1 MRVKSGIRRWLMA
14 PVVGLLVASTISGTS
29 VDAKSKDTLRIVYA
43 IEPVN
48 MNPVKQANS
57 FGNFWEA
64 ISEPLIKQD
73 YAFQLTRDG
82 IITTWTQKTP
92 GVWRFTIRPGLKF
105 TNGEPLDAAA
115 VGFTM
120 TTYRDTVGAP
130 MRAYLTK
137 LQSVNAVSKTVLEA
151 TFSGGDLSIPAVLS
165 SVRALP
171 PAYYAQVG
179 HDGFGANPIG
189 SGPYK
194 FKSWTKGV
202 ELALE
207 RNDDYWGEPA
217 KIKNL
222 VFTFASDGDT
232 RANLLASGAVDFAH
246 PISVQRYASLRNK
259 KTTVVKAAD
268 RVQLSLFMMANKTQ
282 LSDIR
287 LREAVVRSIDV
298 EPITK
303 NVLLNKGGVPN
314 CSLLLPLLN
323 KPEFPACPKRNLAK
337 AKSLTAQFTNPTI
350 TLNYGP
356 ARAPADEAVV
366 QAIAAQL
373 REGGFTVNLNPMDYQ
388 KMTVDLVTQKLE
400 GLVFYAISPVFP
412 FPSVYSQGFL
422 TTTSITKNCP
432 MPGLDALQ
440 AQALGAKFYGGA
452 DRNFKAMEKIG
463 ITDGFCMIPLYNEIK
478 MWGMSTGLKG
488 FRAPGNNIVKWAELS
503 WK

>member
-1 MRVKSGIRRWLMA
+1 MA
-14 PVVGLLVASTISGTS
+14 SAISGTS
-29 VDAKSKDTLRIVYA
+29 VDAKPKDTLRIVYA

-57 FGNFWEA
+57 FGNFWES
-64 ISEPLIKQD
+64 ISEPLVKQD
-73 YAFQLTRDG
+73 YNFQLTREG
-82 IITTWTQKTP
+82 IINSWAQTSP

-130 MRAYLTK
+130 MRAYLLK
-137 LQSVNAVSKTVLEA
+137 LVSTRAVSKNVLEA
-151 TFSGGDLSIPAVLS
+151 TFSEGNLSIPAVLS

-171 PAYYAQVG
+171 PSYYAQVG
-179 HDGFGANPIG
+179 HDGFGAQPIG

-202 ELALE
+202 ELRLE

-222 VFTFASDGDT
+222 VFTFAADGDT

-246 PISVQRYASLRNK
+246 PISVQRFVSFRKDYK
-259 KTTVVKAAD
+259 KVTVVAAPD
-268 RVQLSLFMMANKTQ
+268 RVQLALFLMGNKKE
-282 LSDIR
+282 LADIR

-298 EPITK
+298 APITK

-323 KPEFPACPKRNLAK
+323 KPEFPPCPKRDLAK

-350 TLNYGP
+350 TMNYGP

-366 QAIAAQL
+366 QALAAQL
-373 REGGFTVNLNPMDYQ
+373 REGGFTVKLNPMDYQ

-400 GLVFYAISPVFP
+400 GLVFFGISPVFP

-432 MPGLDALQ
+432 IPGIDNLQ
-440 AQALGAKFYGGA
+440 SQALGAKVYGGA

-463 ITDGFCMIPLYNEIK
+463 ITDGFCMLPLYNEIK
-478 MWGMSTGLKG
+478 MWGMSKG
-488 FRAPGNNIVKWAELS
+488 IDGFKAPANNIVKWAELS

>member
-1 MRVKSGIRRWLMA
+1 MPMKSLIRRLLKV
-14 PVVGLLVASTISGTS
+14 PVVGMLVASSISGS
-29 VDAKSKDTLRIVYA
+29 AVEAQSKNTLRIVYA

-64 ISEPLIKQD
+64 ISEPLVGQD
-73 YAFQLTRDG
+73 YKFQLTREG
-82 IITTWTQKTP
+82 IITSWNQTSP

-105 TNGEPLDAAA
+105 TNGEPLNAAA

-130 MRAYLTK
+130 MRAYLLK
-137 LQSVNAVSKTVLEA
+137 LVSTRAVSKTELEA
-151 TFSGGDLSIPAVLS
+151 TFSEGNLSIPAVLS

-202 ELALE
+202 QLLLE
-207 RNDDYWGEPA
+207 RNDDYWGKPA

-222 VFTFASDGDT
+222 AFSFATDGDT
-232 RANLLASGAVDFAH
+232 RANLLASNAVDFAH
-246 PISVQRYASLRNK
+246 PISVQRFASLRNK
-259 KTTVVKAAD
+259 KTTVVAAPD
-268 RVQLSLFMMANKTQ
+268 RVQLSLFMMGNKPQ
-282 LSDIR
+282 LADIR

-303 NVLLNKGGVPN
+303 NVLLNKGGLPN

-323 KPEFPACPKRNLAK
+323 APEVPACPKRDLAK
-337 AKSLTAQFTNPTI
+337 ARSLTAQFTTPSITI
-350 TLNYGP
+350 NYGP

-366 QAIAAQL
+366 QALAAQL
-373 REGGFTVNLNPMDYQ
+373 REGGFTVKLNPMDYQ
-388 KMTVDLVTQKLE
+388 KMTVDLVTQKLD
-400 GLVFYAISPVFP
+400 GLVFFAISPVFP

-440 AQALGAKFYGGA
+440 QQALGAKFYGGA

-463 ITDGFCMIPLYNEIK
+463 ITDGFCMLPLYNEIK
-478 MWGMSTGLKG
+478 MWGMSKGIKG
-488 FRAPGNNIVKWAELS
+488 FNAPGNNIVKWADLS
-503 WK
+503 WD

>member
-1 MRVKSGIRRWLMA
+1 MRIHLGFRRWLLA
-14 PVVGLLVASTISGTS
+14 PVVGLLVAGAFTGVS
-29 VDAKSKDTLRIVYA
+29 VDAKTKDTLRIVYA
-43 IEPVN
+43 IEPAN

-64 ISEPLIKQD
+64 INEPLIKQD
-73 YAFQLTRDG
+73 YAFRLTREG
-82 IITTWTQKTP
+82 IITDWNQKSP

-105 TNGEPLDAAA
+105 TDGEPLNAAA
-115 VGFTM
+115 VGFTLM
-120 TTYRDTVGAP
+120 TYRDTIGAP
-130 MRAYLTK
+130 MRSYLLK
-137 LQSVNAVSKTVLEA
+137 LQGVNAVSKTELEA
-151 TFSGGDLSIPAVLS
+151 TFSSGDLSIPAVLS

-171 PAYYAQVG
+171 PVYYSQVG

-189 SGPYK
+189 SGPYM

-202 ELALE
+202 ALNLV
-207 RNDDYWGEPA
+207 RNDEYWGEPA

-222 VFTFASDGDT
+222 IFTFAADGDT

-246 PISVQRYASLRNK
+246 PISVQRYAGLRNK

-268 RVQLSLFMMANKTQ
+268 RVQLSLFMMGNKTQ
-282 LSDIR
+282 LADIR

-298 EPITK
+298 APITK

-323 KPEFPACPKRNLAK
+323 KPEFPECPKRDLVK
-337 AKSLTAQFTNPTI
+337 AKSLTAQFKNPTI

-388 KMTVDLVTQKLE
+388 KMTVGLVTQQLE

-440 AQALGAKFYGGA
+440 AQALGAKVYGGA

-463 ITDGFCMIPLYNEIK
+463 ITDGFCMLPLYNEIK
-478 MWGMSTGLKG
+478 MWGMSTELKG
-488 FRAPGNNIVKWAELS
+488 FTAPANNIVKWAELS
-503 WK
+503 W